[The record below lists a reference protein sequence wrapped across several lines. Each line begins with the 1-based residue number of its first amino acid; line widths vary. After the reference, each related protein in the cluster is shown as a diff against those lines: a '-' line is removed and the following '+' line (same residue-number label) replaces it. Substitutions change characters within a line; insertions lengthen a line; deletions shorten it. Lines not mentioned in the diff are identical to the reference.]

1 MALVVGRAQPT
12 QRAVGNY
19 PGALKM
25 AKNKRLS
32 NRGSRNYQTVDLIRD
47 SQLKSGSGE
56 GRRFLK
62 RLDRRLQ
69 RFSHEIDRLEA
80 RASRLD
86 DNDDADLVLAVES
99 LRREALVLRA
109 EIREQLAGGGR
120 SLAEMT
126 EYAEDSWQQLRDSY
140 EELKENLEPEE
151 LAARSGRPRE
161 MSDEDEESDDWIPDE
176 DEWSEGDDEWETP
189 DVHPPRVGPKR

>member
-1 MALVVGRAQPT
+1 
-12 QRAVGNY
+12 
-19 PGALKM
+19 M

-47 SQLKSGSGE
+47 SQVKSGSGE

-86 DNDDADLVLAVES
+86 GDADSSTWKA
-99 LRREALVLRA
+99 
-109 EIREQLAGGGR
+109 
-120 SLAEMT
+120 
-126 EYAEDSWQQLRDSY
+126 D
-140 EELKENLEPEE
+140 
-151 LAARSGRPRE
+151 PR
-161 MSDEDEESDDWIPDE
+161 
-176 DEWSEGDDEWETP
+176 
-189 DVHPPRVGPKR
+189 